1 MKTISEQTGATPPK
15 PDRVLGDEWD
25 DWTGD
30 LDESVTFNETAR
42 LFAVYASAALF
53 LMFALTGFVLYMV
66 EPRLG
71 QLNPMLVIAARVLA
85 IGAIVLA
92 TLWLTVMIAS
102 VFTGRKLILGTRFW
116 QMSATTILPAA
127 LALARRL
134 GISRDRIGN
143 SFVAFSNHIVR
154 ATYKPGKGRTI
165 ILLPRCLNPE
175 LKKQV
180 QELGEHSGVGV
191 FIATG
196 GGQARKIIRE
206 QRPSSVIGVACERDL
221 MSGIHDVAPKMPT
234 IGVTN
239 QRPEGPCKNTIVDL
253 EKLKNAIMI
262 FTGVPLD

>member
-1 MKTISEQTGATPPK
+1 MTTQSAPPAKK

-30 LDESVTFNETAR
+30 LDESATFNETAR
-42 LFAVYASAALF
+42 LFAVFASLAIF
-53 LMFALTGFVLYMV
+53 LIFALTGFVLYMI
-66 EPRLG
+66 EPRLRL
-71 QLNPMLVIAARVLA
+71 LNPALVLVARVLTIGTITAATAWLA
-85 IGAIVLA
+85 IMVAC
-92 TLWLTVMIAS
+92 
-102 VFTGRKLILGTRFW
+102 VFTGWKLLPGTRFW
-116 QMSATTILPAA
+116 QVSATSILPPAM
-127 LALARRL
+127 ALARRM

-154 ATYKPGKGRTI
+154 ATYKPGRGRTI
-165 ILLPRCLNPE
+165 ILLPRCLNPG

-180 QELGEHSGVGV
+180 QELGERSGVGV
-191 FIATG
+191 FTASG
-196 GGQARKIIRE
+196 GGQARNIIRQ

-239 QRPEGPCKNTIVDL
+239 QRPEGPCKNTTVNL
-253 EKLKNAIMI
+253 EKVKNAIMI